1 MEKRC
6 LVTGATGFVGSNL
19 CKKLIEQDWNIT
31 IICRKSSKLDNLE
44 EIKNK
49 INIYVNLLCKL
60 FIFLSILFPLIF
72 EHKQK

>member
-19 CKKLIEQDWNIT
+19 CKKLIEQDWNVT

-44 EIKNK
+44 EIKNT
-49 INIYVNLLCKL
+49 
-60 FIFLSILFPLIF
+60 
-72 EHKQK
+72 